1 MNFMIYI
8 TGDTHRDF
16 TRILFLTY
24 QNKTTIDD
32 IIIIL
37 GDAGINFCD
46 KVTDDSLKKQL
57 SQEPITFF
65 CIHGNHEKRPQTIS
79 TYKEKQFK
87 GGTVYYEEAYP
98 NLLFAKDGEI
108 YNFNNKKVLVIGG
121 AYSVD
126 KEYRQALGYGWWEDE
141 QPSQEIK
148 NRILKAIKKNK
159 NEVDIVLS
167 HTCPYKYLPYE
178 VFLPGID
185 QSTVDKS
192 TEKFLDDI
200 ENTLNYKKWYCGHY
214 HTEKLVDKL
223 EFLFESVKEF
233 DK

>member
-46 KVTDDSLKKQL
+46 KATDDSLKKQL

-65 CIHGNHEKRPQTIS
+65 CIHGNHEKRPQTIN

-87 GGTVYYEEAYP
+87 GGTVYYEEEYP

-126 KEYRQALGYGWWEDE
+126 KE
-141 QPSQEIK
+141 
-148 NRILKAIKKNK
+148 
-159 NEVDIVLS
+159 
-167 HTCPYKYLPYE
+167 
-178 VFLPGID
+178 
-185 QSTVDKS
+185 
-192 TEKFLDDI
+192 
-200 ENTLNYKKWYCGHY
+200 
-214 HTEKLVDKL
+214 
-223 EFLFESVKEF
+223 
-233 DK
+233 